1 MKAFINGQTRIKNR
15 RLSGIDPVICSMGIK
30 RSANAITPH
39 HEVCTH
45 SPQLWHLNATVGPII
60 IFLTREMAG
69 FLQCGQ
75 RYIPEDIKPKLPQ
88 ESIADRWVVFSR
100 LDYPLEVEVD

>member
-1 MKAFINGQTRIKNR
+1 MKAFMNGQTRRINR
-15 RLSGIDPVICSMGIK
+15 RLSGIDPVICSMGSR
-30 RSANAITPH
+30 RSVRAITPH

-75 RYIPEDIKPKLPQ
+75 RYIPEDFKPNLPQ
-88 ESIADRWVVFSR
+88 ESIAVRLGLFSK
-100 LDYPLEVEVD
+100 LIQCELVEVG

>member
-15 RLSGIDPVICSMGIK
+15 RLSGIDPVICSMGIS
-30 RSANAITPH
+30 RSVSAITPH

-45 SPQLWHLNATVGPII
+45 SPQLWQLNATVGPII

-75 RYIPEDIKPKLPQ
+75 RCIPEDIKPKLPQ
-88 ESIADRWVVFSR
+88 ESIADRSVVFFKAGLPASG
-100 LDYPLEVEVD
+100 